1 MTDFS
6 TYKFRCSALPNLMV
20 KPRNKGDILSQT
32 AMTYLNELWIQEV
45 YGRQK
50 YDTANKYTAK
60 GIQCESDSL
69 DLVSQLYKKTYFK
82 NTKQYEN
89 DWITGTPDVVASDL
103 LIDIKTNWDI
113 WSFNK
118 SDMAYAEKTYYAQ
131 LLGYMWLTGKKDGE
145 IVFTLI
151 YTPDDIIQDE
161 LYRLSF
167 KLPELSTSDDL
178 TNEVKR
184 NYIYDDIP
192 KIQRIKNYGFTYS
205 TEFEEALKE
214 KITAGRAY
222 MNELML

>member
-1 MTDFS
+1 MT
-6 TYKFRCSALPNLMV
+6 
-20 KPRNKGDILSQT
+20 KPRNKGDVLSET
-32 AMTYLNELWIQEV
+32 AKTYLRELWIQEV

-69 DLVSQLYKKTYFK
+69 DLVSQLYQKTYFK

-151 YTPDDIIQDE
+151 NTPEDIIQDE

-184 NYIYDDIP
+184 NYVYDDIP
-192 KIQRIKNYGFTYS
+192 KIQRIKNYSFEYS
-205 TEFEEALKE
+205 DDYVTDLKE